1 MAAFSTWTVTGFMK
15 EPSQPIVRLDA
26 PPDNICI
33 LRLSALGDATHTVP
47 VVRALQNA
55 WPDTPITWIIGKLEH
70 KLLSTLPGVEF
81 IVFDKGGGWDAVRG
95 LREQLRDRRFDVL
108 LHMQVALRANLLS
121 RLIQSPIR
129 LGWDT
134 ARSRDRHPWF
144 VNHQVA
150 SVPFQHQVQG
160 FLEFPRALGIEV
172 EEPTWDLP
180 IGDDDR
186 AWAAAH
192 LPAGGP
198 ILLLS
203 PCSSHTLRNW
213 SVERY
218 AAAADFAAR
227 TLGMNVVLMGGPS
240 ELERET
246 ASAIEA
252 AVAQPALNLVGKDT
266 LTQSLAMMERA
277 AVLLTPDAGPSHMAS
292 ALGTPVVGLHAAT
305 WSRRSGPYRFLDL
318 CVDRYPEAAR
328 KYRNKEPEA
337 LRWGHRIE
345 EPGVMDLVS
354 VEDVCDR
361 LAAALDVSDKPP
373 PGSAPGR
380 G

>member
-1 MAAFSTWTVTGFMK
+1 M
-15 EPSQPIVRLDA
+15 RLDA

-47 VVRALQNA
+47 VVRALQAA

-70 KLLSTLPGVEF
+70 KLLSRLPGVEF
-81 IVFDKGGGWDAVRG
+81 IVFDKRGGWDAVRG
-95 LREQLRDRRFDVL
+95 LREQLRGRRFDVL
-108 LHMQVALRANLLS
+108 LHLQVALRANLLS
-121 RLIQSPIR
+121 RLVQAPVR
-129 LGWDT
+129 LGWDD

-172 EEPTWDLP
+172 AEPTWDLP
-180 IGDDDR
+180 VGDDDR
-186 AWAAAH
+186 AWATEH
-192 LPAGGP
+192 LPAEGP

-203 PCSSHTLRNW
+203 PCSSHALRNW

-218 AAAADFAAR
+218 AAAADFAAGE
-227 TLGMNVVLMGGPS
+227 LGMHVVLMGGPS
-240 ELERET
+240 DLERKT
-246 ASAIEA
+246 AAAIETRMRH
-252 AVAQPALNLVGKDT
+252 PALNLVGKDT

-277 AVLLTPDAGPSHMAS
+277 DVLLTPDSGPAHMAS

-305 WSRRSGPYRFLDL
+305 WARRSGPYRFLDL

-328 KYRNKEPEA
+328 KYRNREPEA

-361 LAAALDVSDKPP
+361 LAAALHVSGRSPAD
-373 PGSAPGR
+373 SAPVTG
-380 G
+380 